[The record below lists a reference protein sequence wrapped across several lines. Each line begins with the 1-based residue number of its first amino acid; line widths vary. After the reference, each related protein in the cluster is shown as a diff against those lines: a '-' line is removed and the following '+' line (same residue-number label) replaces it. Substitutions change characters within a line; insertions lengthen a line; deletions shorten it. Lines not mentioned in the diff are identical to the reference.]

1 MRLAIR
7 GSEVTVPN
15 LMGKT
20 LQEATLQL
28 SALELR
34 LKVDG
39 RRFDDRIPSD
49 RIISQVPTSDSR
61 LKKNRTVRTMIS
73 LGAKQI
79 QVPDLRGESLRVGQI
94 SLLKMGLSLGM
105 IAAVSSERVDK
116 DRIIA
121 QDPSSQVQQA
131 ASPMVNLLISSG
143 KKNREYLMPDLA
155 GKNLEEVS
163 RVLQGTGVT
172 LGQLSYQSTPGLARG
187 TILKQIP
194 MAGQKLVEGSAVNL
208 EISK

>member
-15 LMGKT
+15 LAGKT
-20 LQEATLQL
+20 PQEATLQL

-39 RRFDDRIPSD
+39 RRFDDQTPSG
-49 RIISQVPTSDSR
+49 RIISQVPSLESR
-61 LKKNRTVRTMIS
+61 LKKNRTVRTIIS
-73 LGAKQI
+73 LGAKRV

-94 SLLKMGLSLGM
+94 VLLKRGLSLGM
-105 IAAVSSERVDK
+105 TATVNSERIEK

-121 QDPSSQVQQA
+121 QDPASQAQLA
-131 ASPMVNLLISSG
+131 ASPIVNLLISSG

-155 GKNLEEVS
+155 GQNIEEVS
-163 RVLQGTGVT
+163 KVLQSSGIN
-172 LGQLSYQSTPGLARG
+172 LGKLNYQATPGLTRG

-194 MAGQKLVEGSAVNL
+194 VAGQKLVEGSAIDL